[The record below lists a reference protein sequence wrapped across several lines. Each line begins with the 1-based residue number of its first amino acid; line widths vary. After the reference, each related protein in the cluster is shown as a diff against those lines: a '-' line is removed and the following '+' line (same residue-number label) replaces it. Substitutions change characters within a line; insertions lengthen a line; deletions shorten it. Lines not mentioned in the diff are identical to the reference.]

1 MRHRTHFSPAMVIAC
16 LALAISL
23 GGVSYAATR
32 LPANSVGSKQIIDRS
47 LKKKDMA
54 PKTLSGIQGVRPR
67 TLGGVAAVG
76 GRANGSN
83 VLFTDSISFP
93 FTLAL
98 PPAVNR
104 IGVGE
109 PVTAAC
115 PSANPPQAAEGN
127 FCFYESARAN
137 LNFRGF
143 VDPASNRTGAA
154 GVQGVELQY
163 QSNGSGDA
171 SAHGTWAVT
180 ATP

>member
-1 MRHRTHFSPAMVIAC
+1 MRHRIRVSPAIFVAC

-23 GGVSYAATR
+23 GGVSYAAAR

-47 LKKKDMA
+47 LKKRDFA
-54 PKTLSGIQGVRPR
+54 RKTLTGIQGVRPR

-76 GRANGSN
+76 GDADGSN

-109 PVTAAC
+109 PRTAAC
-115 PSANPPQAAEGN
+115 PGSNPPQAAEGN
-127 FCFYESARAN
+127 FCFYESARSN
-137 LNFRGF
+137 LDFRGF
-143 VDPASNRTGAA
+143 VDPTSNLPGAA
-154 GVQGVELQY
+154 GRTGVELQY
-163 QSNGSGDA
+163 ESNGSGDA
-171 SAHGTWAVT
+171 SARGTWAVT
-180 ATP
+180 VRP

>member
-1 MRHRTHFSPAMVIAC
+1 MRHGIRFSPAMVIAC
-16 LALAISL
+16 LAFAISL
-23 GGVSYAATR
+23 GGVSYAAAR

-47 LKKKDMA
+47 LKKRDFA
-54 PKTLSGIQGVRPR
+54 RKTLSPIQGVRPR

-76 GRANGSN
+76 GDADGSN
-83 VLFTDSISFP
+83 ELFTDAISFP

-127 FCFYESARAN
+127 FCFYERARAN
-137 LNFRGF
+137 LDFRGF
-143 VDPASNRTGAA
+143 VDPATNATGAA
-154 GVQGVELQY
+154 ARQGVELQY
-163 QSNGSGDA
+163 ESNGSGDA
-171 SAHGTWAVT
+171 SARGTWAVT
-180 ATP
+180 STP

>member
-1 MRHRTHFSPAMVIAC
+1 MRHRIRFSPAMVIAC

-32 LPANSVGSKQIIDRS
+32 LPANSIGSKQIIDRS
-47 LKKKDMA
+47 LKKKDLA
-54 PKTLSGIQGVRPR
+54 RKTLSGIKGVRPR
-67 TLGGVAAVG
+67 TLGGVSAVG
-76 GRANGSN
+76 GDADASN
-83 VLFTDSISFP
+83 ELFTDSISFP

-104 IGVGE
+104 IGAGE

-115 PSANPPQAAEGN
+115 PSRNPPQAAEGN

-137 LNFRGF
+137 LDFRGF
-143 VDPASNRTGAA
+143 VDPLSNMTGVA
-154 GVQGVELQY
+154 GRQGVELQY
-163 QSNGSGDA
+163 ESSGSGDA
-171 SAHGTWAVT
+171 SARGAWVVT

>member
-1 MRHRTHFSPAMVIAC
+1 MRHRIRLSPAMVIAC

-47 LKKKDMA
+47 LKKKDLA
-54 PKTLSGIQGVRPR
+54 RKTLSGIKGVRPR
-67 TLGGVAAVG
+67 TLGGVSAVG
-76 GRANGSN
+76 GDADDSDE
-83 VLFTDSISFP
+83 LFTDSISFP

-115 PSANPPQAAEGN
+115 PSRNPPQAAEGN

-137 LNFRGF
+137 LDFRGF
-143 VDPASNRTGAA
+143 VDPGVEHDRCRRGTGGRTAIRVERLRGVERTG
-154 GVQGVELQY
+154 
-163 QSNGSGDA
+163 S
-171 SAHGTWAVT
+171 WAVT